1 MSVILRR
8 LTDIFEYGVLS
19 CFRCDTGF
27 ISSPLHKCW
36 IAVCRSNC
44 FCLWPLS
51 CFFFFYVHSCHIKA
65 AALGWGECR
74 GALKIF
80 SWRVCVKAELPLGSL
95 PPALL
100 IIVPFHPMPWLNP
113 WETSGPL
120 SHTWLL
126 WLYPP
131 PPHRFASPRAAN
143 KPGAL
148 CECVCTW
155 CMHKRTSFFFFFFF
169 FFLEAN

>member
-1 MSVILRR
+1 MSVILQC
-8 LTDIFEYGVLS
+8 LTDIIFEYGVLS
-19 CFRCDTGF
+19 CFRCDIGF
-27 ISSPLHKCW
+27 ISSSLHKCW
-36 IAVCRSNC
+36 IAVARVIVFVYGPVC
-44 FCLWPLS
+44 
-51 CFFFFYVHSCHIKA
+51 FYVHSCHIKA
-65 AALGWGECR
+65 AVLGWRECR

-80 SWRVCVKAELPLGSL
+80 SWRLCVKAELPLGSL

-143 KPGAL
+143 KLVHCAS
-148 CECVCTW
+148 VCT
-155 CMHKRTSFFFFFFF
+155 CACTHLFF